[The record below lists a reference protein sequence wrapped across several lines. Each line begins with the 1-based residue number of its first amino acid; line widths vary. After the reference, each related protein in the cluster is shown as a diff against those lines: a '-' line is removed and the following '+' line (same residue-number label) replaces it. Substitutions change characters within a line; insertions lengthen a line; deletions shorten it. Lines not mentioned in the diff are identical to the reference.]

1 MPKFNSGDE
10 IYVGGNKVATEEE
23 LGSNSAP
30 TCGSP
35 QQEATNKIFRFVFD
49 KPVFKYI
56 TVEATF
62 KAGFKIATDGT
73 TFASIGAS
81 DTVTIDGKVVTVTF
95 NSALTGA
102 TNKLR
107 IEAGML
113 QDVFGNVN
121 AQYTTSA
128 LVLS

>member
-1 MPKFNSGDE
+1 MPKFNASDE
-10 IYVGGNKVATEEE
+10 IYVGENKVATEEE

-56 TVEATF
+56 VVEATF
-62 KAGFKIATDGT
+62 KAGFKLATDGT
-73 TFASIGAS
+73 TFASLGGS
-81 DTVTIDGKVVTVTF
+81 DTVAIDGKVVTVTF
-95 NSALTGA
+95 NSALTGE

-107 IEAGML
+107 IEASLL

-121 AQYTTSA
+121 AQYTTGA
-128 LVLS
+128 LTLL